1 MQEKTIAIILKIAE
15 IISNIIVAIKKDKT
29 SEKGEKTND
38 QPGSN

>member
-15 IISNIIVAIKKDKT
+15 IISSLIISFKKDKT